1 MQAPVESLLRLGRI
15 AGETVE
21 NAGARPAIGKNGH
34 GVVPGFAGVDS
45 DRKNE
50 LAGDIQLFD
59 EDCALD
65 VARGEIV
72 VIIEADFA
80 ISDNFGMGAE
90 SAQFGIGFGRGFG
103 GFVRMDADG
112 RDDLW
117 VTVGEANGAIEM
129 WRAIAGADAK
139 NAVDAGLGGDPA
151 ASTKAF
157 NDFLNSTG
165 YQFNLNQGLDA
176 AERSKASAGLLNSG
190 STLKALDSY
199 GTGLADTYGQQ
210 YESALAGVAG
220 TGENAV
226 NALTGAGQNYANASN
241 SNSNS
246 AATATINANTAASNG
261 INDSV
266 QRALNAFTALRG
278 GSSYGGGSTYN
289 AFSPGG

>member
-1 MQAPVESLLRLGRI
+1 
-15 AGETVE
+15 
-21 NAGARPAIGKNGH
+21 
-34 GVVPGFAGVDS
+34 VDS

-139 NAVDAGLGGDPA
+139 NAVDAGLGGADEDGVEIGGEFLVVEMSVGIGDGHGRLWGRRFRLPLLRCRRYFRRA
-151 ASTKAF
+151 PTGTSSRNPASTGFPPSREAA
-157 NDFLNSTG
+157 TIMP
-165 YQFNLNQGLDA
+165 LDSMP
-176 AERSKASAGLLNSG
+176 RSFRGFRLATITTLRPIIFSG
-190 STLKALDSY
+190 S
-199 GTGLADTYGQQ
+199 
-210 YESALAGVAG
+210 
-220 TGENAV
+220 
-226 NALTGAGQNYANASN
+226 
-241 SNSNS
+241 
-246 AATATINANTAASNG
+246 
-261 INDSV
+261 
-266 QRALNAFTALRG
+266 
-278 GSSYGGGSTYN
+278 
-289 AFSPGG
+289 